1 MLPSLLIAGLL
12 AGGAGIISTT
22 PAAAAAAGFTESDVL
37 FYGEVRQSG
46 GGQTVLLQA
55 GQLEI
60 TFVNQSNAAN
70 RVTLDCELRPVGVG
84 QTKPFS
90 YALKVPLAYLPEA
103 GRLDEFLSV
112 GASTTQFKIQEIK
125 VNGVP
130 ATLPDGSKEFYGLS
144 FASRSSE
151 YQLDLLVQG
160 SSTDSD
166 GDGTPDWWESL
177 YGLDPNLAEADND
190 LDDDGWTNLQ
200 EFQLGSNPAVSNRT
214 PLLVTSE
221 ITVPESGEAGLY
233 LHVLDSDTPD
243 SGIMLTVHGSEA
255 GSGFELKLDGVPLAP
270 GDSRELSLAA
280 IKSGRLSIAQLQA
293 STPMAALPVSWND
306 GGEEAEGQVLL
317 ESIVPGT
324 EDGSATTLW
333 LDGNKLPAEGQSVS
347 TWTDRSG
354 YGRHAMQPLAE
365 HQPKVADHSVDFS
378 ASPSAHLFFQD
389 VALPT
394 GNQTVLASYS
404 AAGSSTASQT
414 LLSTNRGYFQL
425 TPTAQAVSYPGAPVY
440 QMDGLAVRGYEKS
453 AGFAATSIFRREG
466 TVLQNVFGHSRDGA
480 NIPLSEIEPVLPTLG
495 ARRLAVPGEG
505 SPVDEVF
512 QGQLH
517 ELMVFAGALPEQ
529 QLRDVSDY
537 LESKWAGAV
546 IWDFSTALRSHA
558 LATGSAPQRRIIR
571 GGFGADQLSGGPL
584 DDTISSGAGDDIL
597 SGGAG
602 GDRFVF
608 GEVDTGRDRI
618 MDYDQT
624 ADIIDLSAMFWG
636 MSGDARQYLSVRLDA
651 NFSTPVP
658 TLDSALVVSRPA
670 GGTME
675 IVLNNTVINSTQL
688 IRLIVEGRIR
698 MGGLSIPTTLQLTDN
713 SSTVP
718 RREALDQSFPVTI
731 TRSGAGVPAALD
743 VPLGVLADVTGDFV
757 VDGPL
762 PAEGQR
768 AVLRFARGET
778 SKTLTLRPL
787 PDLQTEG
794 AETWQISVLPHFR
807 YTAGNTVV
815 TQVVS
820 DNPMVH
826 VEILEAN
833 AVAATN
839 QPARVRIHR
848 DGDLAQ
854 ALVVDLQLGGTAEE
868 GVHVQAV
875 PDSVT
880 FSPGQ
885 AWVDL
890 PVSARS
896 SGLTGGAKVLL
907 LRLASRDR
915 YQLGSPHE
923 AVLYAAMNASEANNA
938 GFDRWLQTSTQGTIR
953 SFADLVAI
961 APGAVD
967 DYLKAYAF
975 GLSSVNVSPPPHID
989 LQIVNGRP
997 EVTADGTFKAA
1008 DLRWNIESSA
1018 MLGSWN
1024 DASSSFSSV
1033 PYPAG
1038 LKLVGQPLD
1047 PAKNRHFYRLNLT
1060 LDPGQLAATGIAA
1073 ITGAGRSGI
1082 SGDATWSTDQRTGD
1096 LVTTGGTAGE
1106 THRVIAETAGPVAL
1120 DFEMKITGASAGD
1133 RLSFYIDGVK
1143 HSETTGG
1150 ALRVQAHVAQ
1160 AGTRLMW
1167 EFKRGTGQVVI
1178 SNNTP

>member
-1 MLPSLLIAGLL
+1 MLLLPALMLG
-12 AGGAGIISTT
+12 S
-22 PAAAAAAGFTESDVL
+22 AAAAASAGFTESDVL

-55 GQLEI
+55 GTLEV
-60 TFVNQSNAAN
+60 TFVNQSNAVNKVKLA
-70 RVTLDCELRPVGVG
+70 CELRPTGLG
-84 QTKPFS
+84 QTKPYS

-103 GRLDEFLSV
+103 GRMDEFLSV
-112 GASTTQFKIQEIK
+112 GSTTTQFKIQEIK

-130 ATLPDGSKEFYGLS
+130 ATLPDGSKEFYGLN

-151 YQLDLLVQG
+151 YQLNLLVQG

-177 YGLDPNLAEADND
+177 YGLDPHLAETDND

-200 EFQLGSNPAVSNRT
+200 EFQLGSDPSVSNRT
-214 PLLVTSE
+214 PQLITSE
-221 ITVPESGEAGLY
+221 IRVPESGEAGMY
-233 LHVLDSDTPD
+233 LHVLDSDTAD
-243 SGIMLTVHGSEA
+243 AGITLKVAGTEV
-255 GSGFELKLDGVPLAP
+255 GSGFQIKVDGVPLAA
-270 GDSRELSLAA
+270 GNQRQLSLAQVKA
-280 IKSGRLSIAQLQA
+280 GRLSIAQTQT
-293 STPMAALPVSWND
+293 SMRMAAVPVWWND
-306 GGEEAEGQVLL
+306 GGEDAEGQVLVK
-317 ESIVPGT
+317 SNPAGT

-333 LDGNKLPAEGQSVS
+333 LDGYQLPADGQSLA
-347 TWTDRSG
+347 TWSDRSG
-354 YGRHAMQPLAE
+354 NGRHAMQPMAE
-365 HQPKVADHSVDFS
+365 YQPKVAGRAVDFEGGS
-378 ASPSAHLFFQD
+378 SAHLFFQD
-389 VALPT
+389 AALPS
-394 GNQTVLASYS
+394 GNQTVLVSYRAASS
-404 AAGSSTASQT
+404 SVAAQT
-414 LLSTNRGYFQL
+414 LLSTNRGYFHL
-425 TPTAQAVSYPGAPVY
+425 TATAQAVSYPGAPVY

-453 AGFAATSIFRREG
+453 AGMTATSIFRREG

-480 NIPLSEIEPVLPTLG
+480 NLVANEIEPVLPTLG
-495 ARRLAVPGEG
+495 ARRLAMPLEEG

-512 QGQLH
+512 HGRLN

-529 QLRDVSDY
+529 QLRNVSDY

-546 IWDFSTALRSHA
+546 IWDFSTELRAHG
-558 LATGSAPQRRIIR
+558 LAAGTAGQRRIIR

-584 DDTISSGAGDDIL
+584 DDTISSGAGDDVL
-597 SGGAG
+597 AGGGGA
-602 GDRFVF
+602 DRFVF

-618 MDYDQT
+618 MDFDQT
-624 ADIIDLSAMFWG
+624 ADVIDLSAMFWG
-636 MSGDARQYLSVRLDA
+636 MSGDARQYLTVRLDA

-658 TLDSALVVSRPA
+658 TLDSVLVVTRPA

-675 IVLNNTVINSTQL
+675 VILNNTVINSTQL

-713 SSTVP
+713 SSAVVK
-718 RREALDQSFPVTI
+718 RESLDQSFPVI
-731 TRSGAGVPAALD
+731 VTRSGAGVPAALD
-743 VPLGVLADVTGDFV
+743 VPVGVLGDVGGDFAT
-757 VDGPL
+757 DGPV

-778 SKTLTLRPL
+778 SKTLTVRPL

-794 AETWQISVLPHFR
+794 IETWQVSVLPHFR
-807 YTAGNTVV
+807 YSSGSTIM

-826 VEILEAN
+826 VEVLEAN

-848 DGDLAQ
+848 DGDLSL
-854 ALVVDLQLGGTAEE
+854 ALIVDLQLAGTAME

-875 PDSVT
+875 PDSIS

-885 AWVDL
+885 SWMDV

-896 SGLTGGAKVLL
+896 SGLTAGAKVLL

-915 YQLGSPHE
+915 YLLGSPYE
-923 AVLYAAMNASEANNA
+923 AVLYAAISASEANNA
-938 GFDRWLQTSTQGTIR
+938 GFDRWLLSSTNGTIK
-953 SFADLVAI
+953 SFADLVAM

-975 GLSSVNVSPPPHID
+975 GLASVNAAPRPSTE
-989 LQIVNGRP
+989 LQIVDGRP
-997 EVTADGTFKAA
+997 ELTTTGSFTAA
-1008 DLRWNIESSA
+1008 DLRWKVESSA
-1018 MLGSWN
+1018 ELGSGGWS
-1024 DASSSFSSV
+1024 DASAGFAQA
-1033 PYPAG
+1033 PHAAG
-1038 LKLVGQPLD
+1038 LKLVGQPLLSGVQ
-1047 PAKNRHFYRLNLT
+1047 HGFYRLNLT

-1073 ITGAGRSGI
+1073 IAGPGRSGI
-1082 SGDATWSTDQRTGD
+1082 SGDATWSSDPHTGD

-1106 THRVIAETAGPVAL
+1106 THRVITETDGPVAL

-1143 HSETTGG
+1143 KAETIG
-1150 ALRVQAHVAQ
+1150 AAVRVQAQVAK
-1160 AGTRLMW
+1160 AGSRLMW
-1167 EFKRGTGQVVI
+1167 EFKRSTGRVVI
-1178 SNNTP
+1178 SNTEW